1 MTKDEKIEVAHL
13 SGNVFRDVKFL
24 VYQRIHFG
32 LTILKTLIFLYFIT
46 VISLS
51 KRWDVLL
58 PRILRIDRCCHF

>member
-1 MTKDEKIEVAHL
+1 MTKDEKIEVGHGI
-13 SGNVFRDVKFL
+13 GNVLCDLKFL
-24 VYQRIHFG
+24 IYQRIHSG
-32 LTILKTLIFLYFIT
+32 LTILETLIFLYFIT